1 MTPRQLTIR
10 DEVIAWTL
18 FSVFGLGALVVLVCA
33 LGWAGAILALTV
45 TGAGLA
51 SVVDP

>member
-10 DEVIAWTL
+10 DEIVAWSL
-18 FSVFGLGALVVLVCA
+18 FLVLGVWALIVLICA
-33 LGWAGAILALTV
+33 LGWAGGILALTV